1 MTLKQQWLEDGLAP
15 QLKQLIES
23 DVFKRAVEV
32 IKEHTE
38 PNDEFIKLVY
48 RTQPEHAEK
57 VIAATHQVMAG
68 ERRVLRMLASLANA
82 KRVENGELPPP
93 FDHYNEQYFEPRQ

>member
-1 MTLKQQWLEDGLAP
+1 MTLQQQWLEDGLAP
-15 QLKQLIES
+15 QLKTLIES

-57 VIAATHQVMAG
+57 IIASAHKVMAG
-68 ERRVLRMLASLANA
+68 ERRFLRMLQSLTTIKKGAS
-82 KRVENGELPPP
+82 GQLPPP

>member
-1 MTLKQQWLEDGLAP
+1 MTLQQQWLEDGLAP

-48 RTQPEHAEK
+48 RSQPEHAEK
-57 VIAATHQVMAG
+57 IIAATHEVMAG
-68 ERRVLRMLASLANA
+68 ERRFLRMLKSLTTV
-82 KRVENGELPPP
+82 KKDGNGQLPPP
-93 FDHYNEQYFEPRQ
+93 FDHYDEQYFEPRQ